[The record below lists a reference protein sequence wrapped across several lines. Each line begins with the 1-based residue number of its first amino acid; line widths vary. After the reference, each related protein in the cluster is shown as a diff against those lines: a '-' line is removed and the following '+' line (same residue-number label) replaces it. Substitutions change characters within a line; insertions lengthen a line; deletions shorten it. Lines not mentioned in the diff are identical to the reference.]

1 MWRYAGPCEL
11 IRGVQGRCGGI
22 SNFGLVPLCR
32 RDALILLLELGGGHG
47 LGHLVRERR
56 SRSWLWIAWR
66 PRGAARSG
74 WYVCTFS
81 VCSGAFFG
89 IGGSLGLSGCS
100 SRSVPSDLARAE
112 AAYFE
117 VCISALTSGLDVGV
131 WRGAQESL
139 GGRRAYESA
148 TWELFGTLQLM
159 KTWSVTALHMLIT
172 ELLRP
177 GAIRQLACAREF
189 RTPRKSVNKPADALA
204 TH

>member
-1 MWRYAGPCEL
+1 MVVDRVAAT
-11 IRGVQGRCGGI
+11 
-22 SNFGLVPLCR
+22 R
-32 RDALILLLELGGGHG
+32 R
-47 LGHLVRERR
+47 R
-56 SRSWLWIAWR
+56 
-66 PRGAARSG
+66 AARSG

-131 WRGAQESL
+131 WRGAQENL

-148 TWELFGTLQLM
+148 TWVSGTSELCSWDQ
-159 KTWSVTALHMLIT
+159 TWSVTALHMLIT
-172 ELLRP
+172 EILR
-177 GAIRQLACAREF
+177 A
-189 RTPRKSVNKPADALA
+189 
-204 TH
+204 

>member
-1 MWRYAGPCEL
+1 MVVDRVAAT
-11 IRGVQGRCGGI
+11 
-22 SNFGLVPLCR
+22 R
-32 RDALILLLELGGGHG
+32 R
-47 LGHLVRERR
+47 R
-56 SRSWLWIAWR
+56 
-66 PRGAARSG
+66 AARSG

-148 TWELFGTLQLM
+148 SRPLRDLIATQIQHLKRRERA
-159 KTWSVTALHMLIT
+159 KALH
-172 ELLRP
+172 
-177 GAIRQLACAREF
+177 
-189 RTPRKSVNKPADALA
+189 PAQ
-204 TH
+204 

>member
-1 MWRYAGPCEL
+1 MVVDRVAAT
-11 IRGVQGRCGGI
+11 
-22 SNFGLVPLCR
+22 R
-32 RDALILLLELGGGHG
+32 R
-47 LGHLVRERR
+47 R
-56 SRSWLWIAWR
+56 
-66 PRGAARSG
+66 AARSG